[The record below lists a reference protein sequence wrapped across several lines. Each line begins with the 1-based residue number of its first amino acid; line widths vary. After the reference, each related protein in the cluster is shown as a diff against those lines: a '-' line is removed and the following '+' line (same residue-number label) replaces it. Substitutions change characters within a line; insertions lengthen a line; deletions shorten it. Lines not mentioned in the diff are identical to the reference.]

1 MIRVRSGLSTLL
13 FFSWFLVYH
22 SPFYTRPPLPPQVY
36 ETGGGWGHSTSTDLI
51 TWTTLPNTPFDVATG
66 SIAPT
71 SGSSSSSSSIGNTW
85 AAFYPNTSVSF
96 PCCDIDL
103 ATSTAANQTDWALH
117 GTVIP
122 RPSDLSLHQGFRDP
136 HRPLQIGDAWYMGV
150 GSGSGAD
157 GTSPLAGRIRW
168 FRSTNGE
175 AMTEWTDEGIF
186 FQVNETHGYTDPATM
201 VWNAT
206 YVIDGCGTVL
216 TCRIANSYTTNGH
229 RNACLW
235 DRGVWGPSTQGHHL
249 RF

>member
-1 MIRVRSGLSTLL
+1 M
-13 FFSWFLVYH
+13 
-22 SPFYTRPPLPPQVY
+22 QVY

-71 SGSSSSSSSIGNTW
+71 SGGTW

-103 ATSTAANQTDWALH
+103 ATSTAANQTDWTLH

-168 FRSTNGE
+168 FRSTNGD

-206 YVIDGCGTVL
+206 YVI
-216 TCRIANSYTTNGH
+216 
-229 RNACLW
+229 
-235 DRGVWGPSTQGHHL
+235 
-249 RF
+249 

>member
-1 MIRVRSGLSTLL
+1 MTTNQVCRPYPLL
-13 FFSWFLVYH
+13 LVGVSNSH
-22 SPFYTRPPLPPQVY
+22 HTVQVY

-71 SGSSSSSSSIGNTW
+71 SGGSSSSSSSSSIGTTW
-85 AAFYPNTSVSF
+85 AAFYPNTSVPF

-103 ATSTAANQTDWALH
+103 AASTAANQTDWTLH

-168 FRSTNGE
+168 FRSTNGD

-206 YVIDGCGTVL
+206 YVI
-216 TCRIANSYTTNGH
+216 
-229 RNACLW
+229 
-235 DRGVWGPSTQGHHL
+235 
-249 RF
+249 